1 MQDFSSQTRDGIHAP
16 GSASTE
22 SQPLDHLASSNFPL
36 LLALHS
42 YGMCLCVLSHV
53 RLFVTPWTVAHQAP
67 LSMGFPRQEYWSGLL
82 FQGIFLTQDW
92 TQVSCVSC
100 FGRQILY
107 HFITYWT
114 FRSQLANQHWY
125 LLSIWASLVPQM
137 VKNLPAMLE
146 TWVRPLGWEDPL
158 KKELAIHSSIL
169 VWRIPMDRGAWRAIV
184 CGVEESDWASN
195 THVVYSAPFSPK
207 SLFIPGSRPGHR
219 VTLSR
224 RVSSGPSW
232 LWQFLRPSLWTD
244 PKSPLIIS
252 HYFPDLGFWLKNSFC
267 LS

>member
-1 MQDFSSQTRDGIHAP
+1 MQDFSAQTRDGIHAP
-16 GSASTE
+16 GSGSTG

-36 LLALHS
+36 LLASNS

-53 RLFVTPWTVAHQAP
+53 RLFVTPWTAAHQAP
-67 LSMGFPRQEYWSGLL
+67 LSMGCPRQEYWSGLL

-114 FRSQLANQHWY
+114 FWSQLANQHWY
-125 LLSIWASLVPQM
+125 FIVIYLGFPGASDGKESACSVGDLGLIPGLGKSPEEGPGNPLQYSR
-137 VKNLPAMLE
+137 LE
-146 TWVRPLGWEDPL
+146 NPHGQRSLAGYSLWGGRVWV
-158 KKELAIHSSIL
+158 
-169 VWRIPMDRGAWRAIV
+169 
-184 CGVEESDWASN
+184 SN

-207 SLFIPGSRPGHR
+207 SFFIPGSRPGHR
-219 VTLSR
+219 ITVSHY
-224 RVSSGPSW
+224 VSSGPSW
-232 LWQFLRPSLWTD
+232 LWQFLKLSLWTD
-244 PKSPLIIS
+244 PKSLLIIS
-252 HYFPDLGFWLKNSFC
+252 DYFLDLGFSLKNSFS